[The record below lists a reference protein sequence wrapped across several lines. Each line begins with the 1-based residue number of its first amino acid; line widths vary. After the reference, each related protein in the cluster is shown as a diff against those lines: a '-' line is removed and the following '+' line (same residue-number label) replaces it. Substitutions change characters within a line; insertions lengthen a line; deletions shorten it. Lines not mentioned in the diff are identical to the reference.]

1 MGSTLHCVSWEAASG
16 SAQNQGSSALLYL
29 YREVLGRPIED
40 VEVGV
45 RARRSERL
53 PVVLTRDEV
62 RRLLNSM
69 SGVSS
74 LVAGLLYGSGLR
86 LTEALE
92 LRIKDID
99 FERCEIRLRDGKGR
113 KDRVTML
120 SMVVKSPL
128 REHLQFVRLLHE

>member
-1 MGSTLHCVSWEAASG
+1 VFHGRRHPDQHKIRDRRRCCFCTS
-16 SAQNQGSSALLYL
+16 
-29 YREVLGRPIED
+29 EVLGGPIEE

-45 RARRSERL
+45 RARRPERL
-53 PVVLTRDEV
+53 PVVLTWDEV

-128 REHLQFVRLLHE
+128 REHLQFVRRLHE